1 MKNRLLISLFL
12 FFLLSTITFKEKIT
26 IIKFNINKIII
37 DNNFLLKDKD
47 IKKLLVPIYNENLM
61 FIDNKDIETALM
73 QNDFIDRF
81 SIKKKYPNTL
91 KIKIFEKKPIAILVN
106 KKEKFY
112 LSEKIEL
119 IEYENIKEYQNLP
132 YVFGN
137 KEKFEIFYKNLQ
149 KIDFPFNLIKKYT
162 FYESQRWDLET
173 INKKVIKLNSKK
185 YLENIKNYLK
195 LREKN
200 SFKKYEVFDY
210 RIDNQ
215 LILK

>member
-149 KIDFPFNLIKKYT
+149 KIDFPFNLIKRYT

-195 LREKN
+195 LREKIVLKN
-200 SFKKYEVFDY
+200 MRY
-210 RIDNQ
+210 
-215 LILK
+215 LIIE

>member
-81 SIKKKYPNTL
+81 SIKKKN
-91 KIKIFEKKPIAILVN
+91 IQIL
-106 KKEKFY
+106 
-112 LSEKIEL
+112 
-119 IEYENIKEYQNLP
+119 
-132 YVFGN
+132 
-137 KEKFEIFYKNLQ
+137 
-149 KIDFPFNLIKKYT
+149 
-162 FYESQRWDLET
+162 
-173 INKKVIKLNSKK
+173 
-185 YLENIKNYLK
+185 
-195 LREKN
+195 
-200 SFKKYEVFDY
+200 
-210 RIDNQ
+210 
-215 LILK
+215 